1 MSDEQALVPVER
13 IEAVI
18 HVFRG
23 ERVMLDSD
31 IAVLYGVET
40 RIVGRAVARHPER
53 FPTDFMFQ
61 LTNEEFRRLRS
72 QFGISNTRGGR
83 RYLPYVFTEHGV
95 AMLSSVLNSPR
106 AIEVNIEIMRAFVRL
121 RHATTSTEALSRRV
135 DALEQ
140 QYDGQFQMVFEAI
153 DQLMAPP
160 PHQPEKRKL
169 GFREDQAVY
178 GRER

>member
-31 IAVLYGVET
+31 LAQLYEVET
-40 RIVGRAVARHPER
+40 KVLVRSVRRHAER
-53 FPTDFMFQ
+53 FPADFMFQ
-61 LTNEEFRRLRS
+61 LTNEEFDRLRC
-72 QFGISNTRGGR
+72 QFGTSYTRGGR

-121 RHATTSTEALSRRV
+121 RNAAASSEALSRRV
-135 DALEQ
+135 DVLEQ
-140 QYDGQFQMVFEAI
+140 QYDRQFELVFDAI
-153 DQLMAPP
+153 DRLTAPP
-160 PHQPEKRKL
+160 PLQPEKRKL